1 MTTSYFFYFEEVI
14 RVKSTVKK
22 EITKTEL
29 IVHMDVEL
37 ENLRKSIWKALHQSD
52 TTLTY
57 ADKSMA
63 LGIVQYELL
72 HHADEHAD
80 E

>member
-1 MTTSYFFYFEEVI
+1 MRLNSKEVI
-14 RVKSTVKK
+14 RMKSTVKK

-37 ENLRKSIWKALHQSD
+37 ENLRKSLWKTLHQFD
-52 TTLTY
+52 NTVTY
-57 ADKSMA
+57 ADKSMV

-72 HHADEHAD
+72 HHADEHGD

>member
-1 MTTSYFFYFEEVI
+1 M
-14 RVKSTVKK
+14 KSSVKK

-29 IVHMDVEL
+29 IIHTDAEL
-37 ENLRKSIWKALHQSD
+37 ENLRKSIWKTLHQFD
-52 TTLTY
+52 TKVTY
-57 ADKSMA
+57 ADKSLA

-72 HHADEHAD
+72 HHADEHGD

>member
-1 MTTSYFFYFEEVI
+1 VI
-14 RVKSTVKK
+14 RTKSTVKK
-22 EITKTEL
+22 ELTKTEL

-37 ENLRKSIWKALHQSD
+37 ENLRKSIWKTLHQFD
-52 TTLTY
+52 NTVTY
-57 ADKSMA
+57 ADKNMA

>member
-1 MTTSYFFYFEEVI
+1 
-14 RVKSTVKK
+14 
-22 EITKTEL
+22 
-29 IVHMDVEL
+29 MDVEL

-52 TTLTY
+52 KTLTY

>member
-1 MTTSYFFYFEEVI
+1 M

-52 TTLTY
+52 KTLTY